1 MRLTL
6 TKTTRERPWS
16 TRRPLAGAAL
26 VALVLCSAV
35 VAGCGGID
43 ERAAAS
49 PPQGLTATIAADH
62 AARTFCGPSTAILRS
77 PRAGSQEVQAKAIND
92 SGDIVGF
99 ADAKHGEA
107 PTHAI
112 LWKSSGGTV
121 DLGVLP
127 GYVAS
132 EAYGINNHRVVFGVV
147 YDKKERT
154 FPFRWEAGHMTLLN
168 GLNGHP
174 QPMDTQSRNSINDR
188 GEMVGT
194 LVLAGQRRAVRWSP
208 AGKATRLPA
217 RPGHAWTDVFS
228 INNDGIASGWS
239 RKLASD
245 DGEENPVLWDAA
257 GKVIAL
263 KTAPGRADGIA
274 EATNTSGVTV
284 GYLGNLG
291 TDGIPGVAN
300 TDPERD
306 NAMVWQS
313 RSAAPRMLGRPAPA
327 HFISELV
334 DVNDHGQ
341 AAGTSGT
348 LTKTGFGLAEPRMWR
363 TGWSALRPLPIP
375 AAARA
380 SRVTVAAVNDINNRG
395 DIVGNIFGLT
405 ARDYSK
411 LSRID
416 PVLWSCAFGR

>member
-1 MRLTL
+1 M
-6 TKTTRERPWS
+6 
-16 TRRPLAGAAL
+16 
-26 VALVLCSAV
+26 
-35 VAGCGGID
+35 
-43 ERAAAS
+43 
-49 PPQGLTATIAADH
+49 
-62 AARTFCGPSTAILRS
+62 
-77 PRAGSQEVQAKAIND
+77 
-92 SGDIVGF
+92 
-99 ADAKHGEA
+99 
-107 PTHAI
+107 
-112 LWKSSGGTV
+112 
-121 DLGVLP
+121 LP

-168 GLNGHP
+168 GLNGRP

-217 RPGHAWTDVFS
+217 LPGHAWTDVFS
-228 INNDGIASGWS
+228 INNDGVASGWS

-291 TDGIPGVAN
+291 TDGMPGVPN

-306 NAMVWQS
+306 NAVIWQS
-313 RSAAPRMLGRPAPA
+313 RTATPQLLGRPAPVHSIA
-327 HFISELV
+327 ELT
-334 DVNDHGQ
+334 DVNDRGQ
-341 AAGTSGT
+341 AVGMAGTIT
-348 LTKTGFGLAEPRMWR
+348 NTGFLAAEPQIWR
-363 TGWSALRPLPIP
+363 TGWTSLRPLPVP
-375 AAARA
+375 AAVKKN
-380 SRVTVAAVNDINNRG
+380 RVVITELDDINNAG
-395 DIVGNIFGLT
+395 EIVGNVFGLS
-405 ARDYSK
+405 AKDYSK
-411 LSRID
+411 LQSIH
-416 PVLWSCAFGR
+416 PVVWTVLVRSLTPAGDDAAACAWRARLETGRATCCAT